1 MDVLLSEE
9 EQMVK
14 NLAREFL
21 QGECPPSLARAMEQ
35 DDLGYPPDLWKQM
48 ADLGWFGMSLPEA
61 YGGQGLPL
69 TYLGIV
75 LEEVGR
81 AIAPVPF
88 HSTMVAALAINAHG
102 SEQQR
107 RELLPG
113 VASGST
119 ILTWA
124 FNERDPRFLP
134 QTIQARAIADG
145 DDFILSGTKLF
156 VDNFN
161 SAAKCLVVCRTGAY
175 SEENPREGISLL
187 LVDTNAPGVSHV
199 PLTTLAK
206 DKQSIVTFD
215 QVRVPAS
222 NLVGQQDQ
230 GWELA
235 QDMLDRGTALLC
247 AQMVGAARKDSEM
260 GIEYAKNRVA
270 FGRPI
275 GSFQSIQH
283 LCADMTIW
291 IDGCQLLTYRGPL
304 ENGPGLARR
313 LGSVPGQGLLQR
325 QMRGS
330 GTLLPGH
337 TRRDRLHDGVRP
349 SPMVP
354 ARVGLDHANGNHLR
368 APLPNRPDVVGPT
381 WKSQV
386 GHGPGARPLTGNHR
400 VIHRRRRT

>member
-21 QGECPPSLARAMEQ
+21 EGECPPSLARAMEQ

-113 VASGST
+113 VATGST

-215 QVRVPAS
+215 QVRVTAS

-235 QDMLDRGTALLC
+235 QDMIDRGTALLC

-291 IDGCQLLTYRGPL
+291 IDGCQLLTYEALWKMDQGLPAGL
-304 ENGPGLARR
+304 EVSQAKAFCNDKCEAAVRSSQVIHGGIGFMMEFDLHLWFRRVSAWTMRMGTTFEHRSRIARTLLDQPGKVR
-313 LGSVPGQGLLQR
+313 LGMDL
-325 QMRGS
+325 
-330 GTLLPGH
+330 
-337 TRRDRLHDGVRP
+337 
-349 SPMVP
+349 
-354 ARVGLDHANGNHLR
+354 
-368 APLPNRPDVVGPT
+368 APIP
-381 WKSQV
+381 
-386 GHGPGARPLTGNHR
+386 
-400 VIHRRRRT
+400 

>member
-21 QGECPPSLARAMEQ
+21 EGECPPSLARAMEQ

-61 YGGQGLPL
+61 FGGQGLPL

-113 VASGST
+113 VATGST

-161 SAAKCLVVCRTGAY
+161 SAEKCLVVCRTGTY

-187 LVDTNAPGVSHV
+187 LVDTNAQGVSHV

-215 QVRVPAS
+215 QIRVPAS

-291 IDGCQLLTYRGPL
+291 IDGCQLLTYEALWKMDKGLPAGL
-304 ENGPGLARR
+304 EVSQAKAFCNDKCEAAVRSSQVIHGGIGFMMEFDLHLWFRRVSAWTMRMGTTFEHRSRIARTLLDQPGQVR
-313 LGSVPGQGLLQR
+313 LGMQLA
-325 QMRGS
+325 
-330 GTLLPGH
+330 
-337 TRRDRLHDGVRP
+337 
-349 SPMVP
+349 P
-354 ARVGLDHANGNHLR
+354 A
-368 APLPNRPDVVGPT
+368 P
-381 WKSQV
+381 
-386 GHGPGARPLTGNHR
+386 
-400 VIHRRRRT
+400 

>member
-21 QGECPPSLARAMEQ
+21 EGECPPSLARAMEQ

-88 HSTMVAALAINAHG
+88 HSTMVAALAINANG

-113 VASGST
+113 VATGGT

-134 QTIQARAIADG
+134 HTIQARAIADG
-145 DDFILSGTKLF
+145 GDFILSGTKLF

-175 SEENPREGISLL
+175 SEENPKDGISLL

-215 QVRVPAS
+215 QVRVPTS
-222 NLVGQQDQ
+222 NLIGQQDQ

-291 IDGCQLLTYRGPL
+291 IDGCQLLTYEALWKMDQGLPAGL
-304 ENGPGLARR
+304 EVSQAKAFCNDKCEAAVRSSQVIHGGIGFMMEFDLHLWFRRVSAWTMRMGTTFEHRSRIARTLLDQPGKVR
-313 LGSVPGQGLLQR
+313 LGMHLA
-325 QMRGS
+325 
-330 GTLLPGH
+330 
-337 TRRDRLHDGVRP
+337 
-349 SPMVP
+349 P
-354 ARVGLDHANGNHLR
+354 A
-368 APLPNRPDVVGPT
+368 P
-381 WKSQV
+381 
-386 GHGPGARPLTGNHR
+386 
-400 VIHRRRRT
+400 